1 MPRDRLLLLAGLTVA
16 AALAFLLL
24 APRGS
29 WSFLIPFRGERL
41 LALALV
47 GGSIGVA
54 TVLFQTVAGNRILTP
69 SIMGFDALYLMFQTV
84 LVFVLG
90 GIGYATLN
98 PQLKF
103 LIETAAMIA
112 VAVSLLGL
120 LLGRGRTDL
129 HRMLLVGVI
138 IGTLLR
144 SMAGFLQRLM
154 DPNAFA
160 VVQGASFA
168 SFSRVRTDLLFI
180 ALALTAIGIAL
191 AWRRRHDLDV
201 LALGRSASIGL
212 GMEYDR
218 VSRLTLAIV
227 ALLVS
232 VSTALVGP
240 FTSGLIGVS
249 GFFGLLVAS
258 LAHVII
264 RSPHHGHLLP
274 AAAMLGAI
282 MLIAGQTLFE
292 RALGMQA
299 TLSVVVEFAGGLLF
313 LFLLLRGKPV

>member
-1 MPRDRLLLLAGLTVA
+1 MPRDRLLLLAALTTVS
-16 AALAFLLL
+16 ALAFLLV
-24 APRGS
+24 APKGS

-41 LALALV
+41 AALALIGAAV
-47 GGSIGVA
+47 GVA

-69 SIMGFDALYLMFQTV
+69 SIMGFDALYGLFQTS
-84 LVFVLG
+84 LVFLLG
-90 GIGYATLN
+90 GVGYATLDAR
-98 PQLKF
+98 LKF
-103 LIETAAMIA
+103 LFETAAMVA
-112 VAVSLLGL
+112 VAVTLLGL

-129 HRMLLVGVI
+129 HRMLLIGVI
-138 IGTLLR
+138 LGTFFR
-144 SMAGFLQRLM
+144 SLAGFLQRLM

-168 SFSRVRTDLLFI
+168 SFSRVRTELLLI
-180 ALALTAIGIAL
+180 AAVLAAIGLAL

-201 LALGRSASIGL
+201 LALGRSVSIGL
-212 GMEYDR
+212 GVDHDR
-218 VSRLTLAIV
+218 LCRVTLAIV

-240 FTSGLIGVS
+240 VA
-249 GFFGLLVAS
+249 FFGLLVAS
-258 LAHVII
+258 LAHVIV
-264 RSPHHGHLLP
+264 RSPHHAHLLP

-299 TLSVVVEFAGGLLF
+299 TLSVVIEFAGGLLF

>member
-168 SFSRVRTDLLFI
+168 SFSRIRTDLLFI
-180 ALALTAIGIAL
+180 ALALTAIGVAL